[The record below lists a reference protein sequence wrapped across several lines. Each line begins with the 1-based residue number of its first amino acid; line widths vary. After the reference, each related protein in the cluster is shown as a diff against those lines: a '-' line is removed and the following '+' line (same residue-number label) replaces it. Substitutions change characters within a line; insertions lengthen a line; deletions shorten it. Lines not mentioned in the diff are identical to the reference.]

1 MKLELFNVDEF
12 VEINHLPEVTSPV
25 LFQRGD
31 VPHPN
36 GLISNEIFGITTKDR
51 KRKFAYINLHAHYFQ
66 PHIYI
71 ALKFLFSGIDS
82 LIGGMENYSI
92 DKDGQLVKD
101 PNGETGLD
109 FIYENWNRIK
119 WLKKE
124 GGVVGGMRDERIS
137 LLTKTP
143 KNVIFMDKQIVIP
156 PFYRDIR
163 SSSGGGGET
172 SELNNYYTNL
182 IRFASRNEE
191 KDMFG
196 FIFHASNLSI
206 QNNINNIYQYFRTKI
221 EKKQG
226 MFRKYLMGKTVDNA
240 VRTVITAPTYHAN
253 DPSELMVTYEYAAV
267 PISQLCVELYPFI
280 VSWLKNFFDR
290 EFIENKY
297 TKTYWSPDSDTESV
311 LELDSPE
318 TYFNDKY
325 IDTLINQYIKNPES
339 RFNALELP
347 VKGNKKKYI
356 AFRGRRVH
364 EDSKEDISS
373 IAYRP
378 MTTTDLLFLA
388 CNDVVKDK
396 HILVTRYPLLDSF
409 GVFINKIRVAST
421 TETDVVEIDGE
432 VYKWYPRIDLS
443 VPKSHIGSM
452 FDDSLKFSNS
462 YLKGLGG
469 D

>member
-1 MKLELFNVDEF
+1 MKLELFDVDEF
-12 VEINHLPEVTSPV
+12 VSINHLQEVTSPV

-36 GLISNEIFGITTKDR
+36 GLISNQIFGITTRDR
-51 KRKFAYINLHAHYFQ
+51 KRKFAYIDLHAHYFQ
-66 PHIYI
+66 PHVYI

-82 LIGGMENYSI
+82 LINGSENYSI
-92 DKDGQLVKD
+92 DQAGQLVKD
-101 PNGETGLD
+101 PEGDTGLD
-109 FIYENWNRIK
+109 FIYTNWEKIK
-119 WLKKE
+119 WLKKD
-124 GGVVGGMRDERIS
+124 GGTGGMRDERIA

-143 KNVIFMDKQIVIP
+143 KNLIFMDKQIVIP
-156 PFYRDIR
+156 PFYRDIK
-163 SSSGGGGET
+163 SSAGGGGET
-172 SELNNYYTNL
+172 SDLNNYYANI
-182 IRFASRNEE
+182 IRFASRNQD

-196 FIFHASNLSI
+196 FTFHATNYSI
-206 QNNINNIYQYFRTKI
+206 QDNINKIYQYFRTKL

-253 DPSELMVTYEYAAV
+253 DPDDLMVDYNHAAV
-267 PISQLCVELYPFI
+267 PISQLCVELYPFV

-297 TKTYWSPDSDTESV
+297 TKTYWSPDNDTEAII
-311 LELDSPE
+311 ELDSPE
-318 TYFNDKY
+318 TYFNDKF
-325 IDTLINQYIKNPES
+325 IDTMINRYIKNPES
-339 RFNALELP
+339 RFDPIELP

-356 AFRGRRVH
+356 AFRGKRIH
-364 EDSKEDISS
+364 SDSKADVST

-378 MTTTDLLFLA
+378 MTVTDLLYIA
-388 CNDVVKDK
+388 CCDVSKDK

-409 GVFINKIRVAST
+409 GVFINKINVMST
-421 TETDVVEIDGE
+421 TKTEVVDINGEI
-432 VYKWYPRIDLS
+432 YKWYPKIDFS
-443 VPKSHIGSM
+443 VPKSEIGCL

-462 YLKGLGG
+462 YLKGIGG